1 MSKSIWR
8 TAHASAIG
16 TAHVNQN
23 TECQDRFACQTVE
36 TKSGAV
42 LIAVVADGAGSTT
55 DGQIGAEIACKFF
68 IEGVSDFLDSQDAS
82 VNSLNL
88 EFGRFWIGYFQK
100 KIEEIAAKD
109 EKTLRDYASTLVA
122 AVIGENAAAFFQ
134 IGDGGAVF
142 SASGELQSYQ
152 FAIEP
157 EESEYINVTDFL
169 TDETAFER
177 LRFVLIEEKIEDVI
191 LFSDGVASVAVD
203 FQTNQPHEPFLM
215 PMIAPLRS
223 GNASNDLNEKLEKF
237 LGSPKINEKTDDD
250 KTIILASR
258 HGGIK
263 N

>member
-1 MSKSIWR
+1 MNKSIWR
-8 TAHASAIG
+8 IAHASAIG
-16 TAHVNQN
+16 TAHINQN
-23 TECQDRFACQTVE
+23 TECQDRFVCQTVE
-36 TKSGAV
+36 TKSGEI

-55 DGQIGAEIACKFF
+55 DGQTGAEIACSFF

-82 VNSLNL
+82 MNSLNL
-88 EFGRFWIGYFQK
+88 EFGRFWLGYFQK

-109 EKTLRDYASTLVA
+109 EKTLRDYASTFVA
-122 AVIGENAAAFFQ
+122 AVIGETCAAFFQ
-134 IGDGGAVF
+134 IGDSSAVF
-142 SASGELQSYQ
+142 SRSGESYQ

-191 LFSDGVASVAVD
+191 LFSDGVASIAVD

-215 PMIAPLRS
+215 PMIAPLRN

-258 HGGIK
+258 K
-263 N
+263 SSEFQL